1 MMFETANPKQPFFI
15 INQVTVFPQ
24 DLQVLIK
31 LYQPLV
37 GASGIALYLTL
48 MADYDAA
55 AILSDSKG
63 IYHLQEQLDCSLKE
77 LFQALHKL
85 EAVGLVKTR
94 IIKNKI
100 MGQVLLF
107 SLTCVPTSS
116 EFFAT
121 ALLASLLKEKV
132 GVTTF
137 QSLSHAFAR
146 ENKRSENQVNGM
158 QSAKDVSASFMDVFR
173 LPDEEAISPSQDVQQ
188 AAQEN
193 QAQPAAKASVNEQDT
208 IDWQFMKEQF
218 EIYQIDSSEID
229 KNRAAIRGIMR
240 TYGLSEQEFVDE
252 TLPCLH
258 DSYEL
263 DMPLIKR
270 TIAEN
275 IHAEGTRKNL
285 QQTQDQ
291 QASIQENSSLSL
303 RDQRILQLA
312 QTKSPAQFLY
322 RLKTDKHDYVDA
334 SEYKVLD
341 NLYNQKDIPAELLN
355 ILTYACLNSG
365 PSVSYRLA
373 NTILHDWLQHGVKTG
388 SQALEYM
395 EKRQQKK
402 SYYPRYSTKT
412 KKVEK
417 GTDWSKKTAEQNT
430 DVSSADL
437 KKFFKDL
444 EDKNGMK

>member
-1 MMFETANPKQPFFI
+1 MFETSNPKQPFFI
-15 INQVTVFPQ
+15 INRVTVFPQ

-37 GASGIALYLTL
+37 GASGVALYLTL

-94 IIKNKI
+94 IIKNEI

-107 SLTCVPTSS
+107 SLNRVPGSS

-137 QSLSHAFAR
+137 QRLSHAFAQ

-158 QSAKDVSASFMDVFR
+158 QTAKDVSASFMDVFR
-173 LPDEEAISPSQDVQQ
+173 LPDEEAISPSPDVQQ

-193 QAQPAAKASVNEQDT
+193 QVKQAATASVNEQDQ

-218 EIYQIDSSEID
+218 EIYQIAASEID
-229 KNRAAIRGIMR
+229 KNRPAIRGIMR

-258 DSYEL
+258 DSYQL

-285 QQTQDQ
+285 QQAQDP
-291 QASIQENSSLSL
+291 QATIQDNSSLSL
-303 RDQRILQLA
+303 RDQRILQVA

-402 SYYPRYSTKT
+402 SYYPRYSTKP
-412 KKVEK
+412 KRVEK
-417 GTDWSKKTAEQNT
+417 GTDWSKKTATQNT

>member
-1 MMFETANPKQPFFI
+1 MFETANPKQPFFI

-107 SLTCVPTSS
+107 SLTSVPTSS

-137 QSLSHAFAR
+137 QELSHAFAR
-146 ENKRSENQVNGM
+146 ENKRRENQVNGM

-173 LPDEEAISPSQDVQQ
+173 LPDEEAISPSQDVQL

-193 QAQPAAKASVNEQDT
+193 QARPAAKASVNEQDT

-218 EIYQIDSSEID
+218 EIYQIAASEID

-263 DMPLIKR
+263 NMPLIKR

-291 QASIQENSSLSL
+291 QAPIHENSSLSL

-402 SYYPRYSTKT
+402 SYYPRYSTKA

>member
-1 MMFETANPKQPFFI
+1 MFETSNPKQPFFI
-15 INQVTVFPQ
+15 INRVTVFPQ

-31 LYQPLV
+31 LYQPLI
-37 GASGIALYLTL
+37 GASGVALYLTL

-94 IIKNKI
+94 IIKNEI

-107 SLTCVPTSS
+107 SLNRVPGSS

-137 QSLSHAFAR
+137 QRLSHLFAQ
-146 ENKRSENQVNGM
+146 ENKRSENQINGV
-158 QSAKDVSASFMDVFR
+158 QTAKDVSASFMDVFR
-173 LPDEEAISPSQDVQQ
+173 LPDEEAISPSFDVQQ

-193 QAQPAAKASVNEQDT
+193 QVKQAATASVNEQDQ

-218 EIYQIDSSEID
+218 EIYQIAASEID
-229 KNRAAIRGIMR
+229 KNRPAIRGIMR

-258 DSYEL
+258 DSYQL

-285 QQTQDQ
+285 QQTQDP
-291 QASIQENSSLSL
+291 QATIQDNSSLSL

-402 SYYPRYSTKT
+402 SYYPRYSTKP
-412 KKVEK
+412 KRVEK
-417 GTDWSKKTAEQNT
+417 GTDWSKKTATQST